1 MIIRNERI
9 DYLKLEDLLIGKNNH
24 PIDLVSVL
32 TRGRF
37 NFDELSNKLIY
48 NGTYNRLSTVKSDY
62 NIDQSFV
69 RLCHELG
76 IDHSSD
82 YSYRYYINLF
92 YLLTTLTKSDIDKYI
107 KYTYDSGS
115 LDSDFDS
122 SIHLVITTNFDAMIE
137 VQLKRLLNRKVR
149 ISPKPIKLIHNDE
162 KSLYNKIVTKYN
174 NIVRLFDITT
184 IDLKLLHK
192 YGVISFIDLSI
203 DYLYNYV
210 VDKFLYQLNDL
221 NDDNDYV
228 SRLVNII
235 INKNYT
241 NNLEEFFKD
250 VSDIYNDPTSY
261 D

>member
-1 MIIRNERI
+1 M
-9 DYLKLEDLLIGKNNH
+9 KLEDMLIGKNNH
-24 PIDLVSVL
+24 PIDLISVL

-48 NGTYNRLSTVKSDY
+48 NGTYNILSTVKSAY

-122 SIHLVITTNFDAMIE
+122 SIHLVITTNFDTMIE
-137 VQLKRLLNRKVR
+137 VQLKKLLNRKVQV
-149 ISPKPIKLIHNDE
+149 SSKPIRLIDPE
-162 KSLYNKIVTKYN
+162 DDSLYAKVVDKFN
-174 NIVRLFDITT
+174 NTISTLDNTM
-184 IDLKLLHK
+184 IDLKLLYH
-192 YGVISFIDLSI
+192 YGVIDFVDLSI
-203 DYLYNYV
+203 VYLNSYL
-210 VDKFLYQLNDL
+210 VDRFINNLNDI
-221 NDDNDYV
+221 NEDNEYV
-228 SRLVNII
+228 SKIVNTTI

-241 NNLEEFFKD
+241 NISEFFKD
-250 VSDIYNDPTSY
+250 LSDIFNEPISYN
-261 D
+261 

>member
-1 MIIRNERI
+1 M
-9 DYLKLEDLLIGKNNH
+9 KLEDMLIGKNNH
-24 PIDLVSVL
+24 PIDLISVL

-48 NGTYNRLSTVKSDY
+48 NCTYNRLSTVKSDY

-107 KYTYDSGS
+107 KYTYDSSS

-122 SIHLVITTNFDAMIE
+122 SIHLVITTNFDTMIE
-137 VQLKRLLNRKVR
+137 VQLKKLLNRKVQV
-149 ISPKPIKLIHNDE
+149 SSKPIRLIDPE
-162 KSLYNKIVTKYN
+162 DDSLYAKVVDKFN
-174 NIVRLFDITT
+174 NTISTLDNTT
-184 IDLKLLHK
+184 IDLKLLYH
-192 YGVISFIDLSI
+192 YGVIDFVDLSI
-203 DYLYNYV
+203 VYLNSYL
-210 VDKFLYQLNDL
+210 VDRFINNLNDI
-221 NDDNDYV
+221 NEDNEYV
-228 SRLVNII
+228 SKIVNTTI

-241 NNLEEFFKD
+241 NISELFKD
-250 VSDIYNDPTSY
+250 LSDIFNEPISYN
-261 D
+261 

>member
-1 MIIRNERI
+1 M
-9 DYLKLEDLLIGKNNH
+9 KLEDLLIGKNNH
-24 PIDLVSVL
+24 PIDLICLL

-115 LDSDFDS
+115 FDSDFDS
-122 SIHLVITTNFDAMIE
+122 SINLVITTNFDTMIE
-137 VQLKRLLNRKVR
+137 VQLKRLLNRRVQV
-149 ISPKPIKLIHNDE
+149 SSKPIRLIDPE
-162 KSLYNKIVTKYN
+162 DDSLYAKVVDKYN
-174 NIVRLFDITT
+174 STISTLDNTM
-184 IDLKLLHK
+184 IDLKLLYH
-192 YGVISFIDLSI
+192 YGVIEFIDLSI
-203 DYLYNYV
+203 VYLNSYL
-210 VDKFLYQLNDL
+210 VDRFINNLNDI
-221 NDDNDYV
+221 NEDNEYV
-228 SRLVNII
+228 NKIVNTTI

-241 NNLEEFFKD
+241 NISEFFKD
-250 VSDIYNDPTSY
+250 LSDIFNEPISYN
-261 D
+261 